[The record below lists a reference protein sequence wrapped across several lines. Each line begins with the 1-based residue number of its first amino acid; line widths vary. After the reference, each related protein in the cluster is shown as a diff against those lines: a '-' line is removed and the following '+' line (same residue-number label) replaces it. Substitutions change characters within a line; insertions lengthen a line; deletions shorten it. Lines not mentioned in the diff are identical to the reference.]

1 MRISRS
7 FAETMTAARQQR
19 KRYHAGIVAFAG
31 LLFAL
36 FAAPPASHAA
46 TTERIVVD
54 WHTGLAIGGYDPVA
68 FYTDGKPMPGS
79 PDLEFAYGGA
89 VWRFCNVGNREA
101 FAARP
106 DVYMPQ
112 FGGYDPLGV
121 AHGAAVAG
129 NPGVWLIT
137 GGRLFLFY
145 DSDRLKTFNADPERI
160 TGAAE
165 RKWPDVLRALSP

>member
-1 MRISRS
+1 
-7 FAETMTAARQQR
+7 MTAARQQR
-19 KRYHAGIVAFAG
+19 KRYHAGIVAFACI
-31 LLFAL
+31 LFAL

-68 FYTDGKPMPGS
+68 FYTDGKPMLGS

-121 AHGAAVAG
+121 AHGVAVAG
-129 NPGVWLIT
+129 NPGVRLIT

>member
-1 MRISRS
+1 
-7 FAETMTAARQQR
+7 MTAARRQR
-19 KRYHAGIVAFAG
+19 KRHRAGSA
-31 LLFAL
+31 LLTCLLLAVP
-36 FAAPPASHAA
+36 AAPPTSRAA

-68 FYTDGKPMPGS
+68 FYTDGKPMLGKA
-79 PDLEFAYGGA
+79 DLELPYAGA

-101 FAARP
+101 FADHP

-121 AHGAAVAG
+121 GHGVALAG
-129 NPGVWLIT
+129 NPSLWVIT

-145 DSDRLKTFNADPERI
+145 DRRRLDLFTANADRFI
-160 TGAAE
+160 AAAE
-165 RKWPDVLRALSP
+165 RKWPDVLSTLSP

>member
-1 MRISRS
+1 
-7 FAETMTAARQQR
+7 MTAARQQR
-19 KRYHAGIVAFAG
+19 KRYGAGTATLTCF
-31 LLFAL
+31 LLAL
-36 FAAPPASHAA
+36 SALPPASRAA
-46 TTERIVVD
+46 ATERIVVD

-68 FYTDGKPMPGS
+68 FYTDGKPIPGS
-79 PDLEFAYGGA
+79 PDLELTYGGA
-89 VWRFCNVGNREA
+89 VWRFCNIGNREA

-121 AHGAAVAG
+121 ARGIAVAG

-145 DSDRLKTFNADPERI
+145 DRGRLQTFAADPERI

-165 RKWPDVLRALSP
+165 RKWPDVLRTLSP

>member
-1 MRISRS
+1 
-7 FAETMTAARQQR
+7 MTTARQQR
-19 KRYHAGIVAFAG
+19 KRYRAGHAAAGG
-31 LLFAL
+31 LLGILAAL
-36 FAAPPASHAA
+36 PLVSQAA

-79 PDLEFAYGGA
+79 PDLEFRYGGA

-106 DVYMPQ
+106 DVYMPR

-121 AHGAAVAG
+121 ARGVAVAG
-129 NPGVWLIT
+129 NPGVWLIIS
-137 GGRLFLFY
+137 GRLFLFY
-145 DSDRLKTFNADPERI
+145 DGDRLATFAADPEHI
-160 TGAAE
+160 TSAAE
-165 RKWPDVLRALSP
+165 RKWPDVLRTLSP